1 MPLIYKEEGVLAFW
15 KGNTAA
21 VIRVVPYMS
30 ITFLAYEEYKVSLRH
45 QLKIMLF
52 SS

>member
-30 ITFLAYEEYKVSLRH
+30 ITFLAYEEYKVRE
-45 QLKIMLF
+45 M
-52 SS
+52 